1 MKLFCLLISLFSC
14 LCLSVASQA
23 TPGTLDKIAAIVNED
38 IITQNQ
44 LAKRIKIIK
53 RQMKTSD
60 TPIPSD
66 DILSQ
71 QVLEHMINERIQLQ
85 LAKNIALTID
95 DQALDEAIKNIA
107 QQNEMTTEQMRESLQ
122 EENYTY
128 EQFRQDL
135 RNEMI
140 LSRLQQQQV
149 SSNIS
154 VSANEI
160 DSLIQQQSHAKNEV
174 EYHLGHILISLP
186 EDPSSEDVEKA
197 YQHAQQ
203 IMQALNTG
211 HDFQQMA
218 TEQSKG
224 SQALKGG
231 DLGWRKAGEVP
242 TLFAESV
249 SKMNKGDLVGPIR
262 NSAGFHII
270 TLFDKKEDDKQQKQ
284 AMREQARRMIQH
296 RKYQEQYQAWLMQ
309 LRNESH
315 IEIRS

>member
-1 MKLFCLLISLFSC
+1 MKLFCSLTSLLIC
-14 LCLSVASQA
+14 LCLFVPSHAA
-23 TPGTLDKIAAIVNED
+23 PGTLDKIAAIVNED

-44 LAKRIKIIK
+44 LAKRVKIIK

-66 DILSQ
+66 DVLRQ

-85 LAKNIALTID
+85 LAKNISLTID
-95 DQALDEAIKNIA
+95 DEALDQAISNIA
-107 QQNEMTTEQMRESLQ
+107 RQNEMTVDEMRQSLR

-135 RNEMI
+135 RNEMT

-160 DSLIQQQSHAKNEV
+160 ESLIQQQSHEKNEV
-174 EYHLGHILISLP
+174 EYRLGHILISLP
-186 EDPSSEDVEKA
+186 EDPSSDDVEKA
-197 YQHAQQ
+197 YQQAQQ
-203 IMQALNTG
+203 IMQDLNTG
-211 HDFQQMA
+211 GDFQRMA
-218 TEQSKG
+218 TEHSNA

-242 TLFAESV
+242 SLFSESV
-249 SKMNKGDLVGPIR
+249 SKMKKGDLAGPIR

-270 TLFDKKEDDKQQKQ
+270 TLLDKKEDDKQQKE
-284 AMREQARRMIQH
+284 AMRDQARRMIQN